1 LKKKLIDGNGRQIG
15 SIKFKTEKAKNLST
29 PLNNK
34 FWKETLKK
42 KTLNSALLSIDQVS
56 VMRKRDDSLSVVIK
70 TDNEEWMI
78 PDIPNI
84 RFFQERDGP
93 TSGVVVSAKH
103 EESVYL
109 MVKETKVEGELNQG
123 DFLGIALLNT
133 TDLRM
138 GINCVEIPCFKN
150 QEPTLT
156 INCLV
161 NKVIPY
167 PFIKPNFQP

>member
-1 LKKKLIDGNGRQIG
+1 
-15 SIKFKTEKAKNLST
+15 
-29 PLNNK
+29 
-34 FWKETLKK
+34 
-42 KTLNSALLSIDQVS
+42 
-56 VMRKRDDSLSVVIK
+56 
-70 TDNEEWMI
+70 
-78 PDIPNI
+78 
-84 RFFQERDGP
+84 
-93 TSGVVVSAKH
+93 
-103 EESVYL
+103 

-156 INCLV
+156 ISCLV